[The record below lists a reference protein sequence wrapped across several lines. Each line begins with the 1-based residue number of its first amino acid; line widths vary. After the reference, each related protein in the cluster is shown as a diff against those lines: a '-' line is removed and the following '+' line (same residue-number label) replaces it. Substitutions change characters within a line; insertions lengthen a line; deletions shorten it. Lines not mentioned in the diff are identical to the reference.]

1 MKRHAGILSS
11 ASPQSMLSSS
21 PAPQDPVRVSAQ
33 KIHINR
39 LVLESIADKRC
50 SDHIFRSDLLN
61 TRNLLRH
68 YGGKNCGLSKLL
80 HKLPVIAAEP
90 QPRHAL
96 FFRRPGNPG
105 PAGRQDCTQT
115 LRTVG
120 YAQPSEH
127 LAAAQE
133 IDTERNSKEKKHMIR
148 WIVLIAAA
156 LVGGT
161 CIQDMVTH
169 HSNDIWIA
177 RSAEILTVAT
187 ITLIGYIVFL
197 KPANEAR

>member
-21 PAPQDPVRVSAQ
+21 PVPQDPVRVSAQ

-96 FFRRPGNPG
+96 FFWRPGNPG
-105 PAGRQDCTQT
+105 PAGRQDCTQALDYSHCRSICGWNMYSGHGGLFT
-115 LRTVG
+115 KPLS
-120 YAQPSEH
+120 PSGN
-127 LAAAQE
+127 L
-133 IDTERNSKEKKHMIR
+133 
-148 WIVLIAAA
+148 
-156 LVGGT
+156 
-161 CIQDMVTH
+161 
-169 HSNDIWIA
+169 
-177 RSAEILTVAT
+177 
-187 ITLIGYIVFL
+187 F
-197 KPANEAR
+197 